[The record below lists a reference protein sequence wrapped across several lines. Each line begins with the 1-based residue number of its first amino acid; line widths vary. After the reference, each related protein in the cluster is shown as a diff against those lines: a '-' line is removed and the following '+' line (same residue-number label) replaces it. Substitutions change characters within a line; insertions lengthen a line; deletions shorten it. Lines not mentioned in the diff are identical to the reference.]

1 MAPIITAGRQGWKGQ
16 VSVSWVIG
24 AACSQ
29 SQVPPLGPGP
39 GQKHSGW
46 EVRMP
51 GGFPARVSR
60 PTSQK
65 RSAAPCGG
73 ASGRPECRP
82 SHTQPFSTLAMR
94 PTASQASGGHRPSGN
109 LTPFL
114 RHRKNAQKNA
124 LGCQRL
130 REGEAEPRGH
140 SGQGSPCVER
150 QCWTHIAVW
159 SS

>member
-1 MAPIITAGRQGWKGQ
+1 MEEGMAPITAGRQGWKGQ

-24 AACSQ
+24 TACSQ

-51 GGFPARVSR
+51 GGFPA
-60 PTSQK
+60 
-65 RSAAPCGG
+65 A

-82 SHTQPFSTLAMR
+82 SHAQPFSTLAMR

-109 LTPFL
+109 LTRFL

-140 SGQGSPCVER
+140 SGQGSPCVEL
-150 QCWTHIAVW
+150 QCWTHIAVG